1 MPDEQASPGG
11 DAVQWPADAV
21 EVGRVL
27 GAWGVKGALKVE
39 PYAADPQGLF
49 SSKRWY
55 LAAPRVGGALGPH
68 AGRVWPKVL
77 RIAHARNQGDLV
89 VATVHD
95 LTDRDQAQALAGATV
110 HVARSSFPTPGPD
123 EYYWVDLIGLNVVD
137 RQGSD
142 LGTVVALQETGPH
155 CVLRL
160 STQAADGGER
170 MIPFVSAYVDAVD
183 LAARRIVVDWSSD
196 Y

>member
-27 GAWGVKGALKVE
+27 GAWGVKGALKVR
-39 PYAADPQGLF
+39 PHAADPQGLF
-49 SSKRWY
+49 STRRWF
-55 LAAPRVGGALGPH
+55 LAAPSAAGP
-68 AGRVWPKVL
+68 AAARPEACLRRVL
-77 RIAHARNQGDLV
+77 RIAQVRSHGNLV
-89 VATVHD
+89 VATVRD
-95 LTDRDQAQALAGATV
+95 ILDRDAAQAMAGATV

-123 EYYWVDLIGLNVVD
+123 EYYWIDLIGLQVFN
-137 RQGSD
+137 RQGVN
-142 LGTVVALQETGPH
+142 LGTVVSLQETGPH

-160 STQAADGGER
+160 MPPGGAGEER
-170 MIPFVSAYVDAVD
+170 MIPFVSAFVDTVD
-183 LAARRIVVDWSSD
+183 LAAGRIDVDWSTD